1 MNIQTQAHKTIT
13 GICRNLERIRK
24 KKGVSLKSVA
34 THTGLPVHVIR
45 KLETGGYPDFKFY
58 LIAVL
63 ANYYKVSMTEVFAGN

>member
-1 MNIQTQAHKTIT
+1 MNTETQAHNTIAS
-13 GICRNLERIRK
+13 ICRNLERIRK
-24 KKGVSLKSVA
+24 RKGVSLESLA